1 MTGKQ
6 DLSVTA
12 LYTAG
17 TWAWAGLP
25 GAELFAHDGTRNV
38 FAVTNAALGLGN
50 IVRRRP
56 SSLRHTLVQRHV
68 MIDRLVEDAATAH
81 VLELAAGLSRRGAH
95 VSADPAIAYTEVDL
109 AHVIA
114 RKRALLE
121 ASPAGRAVLARPN
134 LRLVEGDLASL
145 DLASLGAAPATA
157 PLTVVAEGLLMYLDA
172 AAQQGLFR
180 RVRAALPAGGLFVF
194 DLVPM
199 GEQPPPGTS
208 GQILRWLMRRTT
220 GGADFVRDAR
230 TRREVAADLRAAG
243 FEVAMLEP
251 AAAPSRWG
259 VPHLDQT
266 TQQLV
271 FAAWA
276 PSGDRTFVK
285 DDVVAAS
292 RSAAGGS

>member
-1 MTGKQ
+1 MSERDAKQ

-38 FAVTNAALGLGN
+38 FAVTNAALGLRN
-50 IVRRRP
+50 ALRRSP

-95 VSADPAIAYTEVDL
+95 VSADPAITYTEVDL
-109 AHVIA
+109 PHVIA

-121 ASPAGRAVLARPN
+121 GSPAGRAVLARRN
-134 LRLVEGDLASL
+134 LRLVEGDLAAI
-145 DLASLGAAPATA
+145 DLAALGAAPADA
-157 PLTVVAEGLLMYLDA
+157 PLTIVAEGLLMYLDA
-172 AAQQGLFR
+172 DAQRGLFR

-199 GEQPPPGTS
+199 GEQPAPGAS
-208 GQILRWLMRRTT
+208 GKLLGWLMRRST

-230 TRREVAADLRAAG
+230 TRVEVAADLRAAG
-243 FEVAMLEP
+243 FEVAMIEP
-251 AAAPSRWG
+251 ATAPARWG
-259 VPHLDQT
+259 VPHLDQP

-271 FAAWA
+271 FAAWV
-276 PSGDRTFVK
+276 PSGDRTFVRA
-285 DDVVAAS
+285 D
-292 RSAAGGS
+292 AGGS